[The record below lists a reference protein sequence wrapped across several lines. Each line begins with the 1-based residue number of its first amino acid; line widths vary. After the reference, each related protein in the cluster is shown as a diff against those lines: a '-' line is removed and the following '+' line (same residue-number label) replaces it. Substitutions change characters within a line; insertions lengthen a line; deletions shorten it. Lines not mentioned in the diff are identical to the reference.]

1 MRVGVWLLSP
11 SQGGLF
17 LSIPTSK
24 VIDNYEQLFRSTQ
37 HDAVFAGESLAPM
50 KNVVPSQ
57 AEVALTRAN
66 SDEACVVDGYVD
78 AA

>member
-24 VIDNYEQLFRSTQ
+24 VIDNYEHLFSRATAGDTVQLCR
-37 HDAVFAGESLAPM
+37 
-50 KNVVPSQ
+50 
-57 AEVALTRAN
+57 LTSRRM
-66 SDEACVVDGYVD
+66 DGLVSGSG
-78 AA
+78 